1 MRYFVIPARRNSKG
15 LPFKNRKLF
24 EFTAATIPKNER
36 TNTIVSTDDEE
47 VSRMAAD
54 RGFSVHPRTPEVSL
68 DTASTT
74 DLLREVA
81 KFQQMKDEDD
91 IVMLYLTYPER
102 SYEDIERIYRFYKR
116 NGRETVL
123 CKETA
128 TTHPYM
134 CYYELSGDRGIRIID
149 HDLYRRQDYPPCFFV
164 SYFVAIV
171 RVGYLKLVNKNLY
184 HPRTLF
190 YQLDNDSIDV
200 DTQEDL
206 ENFLNK

>member
-24 EFTAATIPKNER
+24 EFTAATIPENER
-36 TNTIVSTDDEE
+36 PNTIVSTDDEE
-47 VSRMAAD
+47 INLTAAKWGFRM
-54 RGFSVHPRTPEVSL
+54 HPRTPEVSL
-68 DTASTT
+68 DTTCTT
-74 DLLREVA
+74 DLLKEVA
-81 KFQQMKDEDD
+81 EFCQMKDEDE
-91 IVMLYLTYPER
+91 IIMLYLTYPER
-102 SYEDIERIYRFYKR
+102 TYDDIECIYDFYKQ
-116 NGRETVL
+116 NKGDTLL
-123 CKETA
+123 CKETP

-134 CYYELSGDRGIRIID
+134 CYYELSGDRGIRVID

>member
-24 EFTAATIPKNER
+24 EFTAATIPENEKP
-36 TNTIVSTDDEE
+36 NTIVSTDDEE
-47 VSRMAAD
+47 INRMALD
-54 RGFSVHPRTPEVSL
+54 LGLIVHARNANIPQ
-68 DTASTT
+68 DTTCTA
-74 DLLREVA
+74 DLLKEVA
-81 KFQQMKDEDD
+81 KYWTMKGDDE

-102 SYEDIERIYRFYKR
+102 TYGDIERIYDFYKQ
-116 NGRETVL
+116 NNAETLL

-134 CYYELSGDRGIRIID
+134 CYYELSENRGIRIID

-171 RVGYLKLVNKNLY
+171 RVDYLKLVNKNLY

-190 YQLDNDSIDV
+190 YQLNHDTIDV

>member
-24 EFTAATIPKNER
+24 TFTALTIPER
-36 TNTIVSTDDEE
+36 EIPHSIVSTDDEE
-47 VSRMAAD
+47 VAKMAKEMNFPVHSRRA
-54 RGFSVHPRTPEVSL
+54 EVSL
-68 DTASTT
+68 DTTSTT
-74 DLLREVA
+74 DLLKEIAECWGMR
-81 KFQQMKDEDD
+81 DEDE

-102 SYEDIERIYRFYKR
+102 TYGDIEHIYEFYKKN
-116 NGRETVL
+116 NGETLL

-134 CYYELSGDRGIRIID
+134 CYYELADNKGIRIVD

-164 SYFVAIV
+164 SYYVAIV
-171 RVGYLKLVNKNLY
+171 RVDYLKLVNKNLY

>member
-24 EFTAATIPKNER
+24 EFTAATIPKSER

-54 RGFSVHPRTPEVSL
+54 WGFSVHPRTPEVSL

-74 DLLREVA
+74 DLLKEVA

-102 SYEDIERIYRFYKR
+102 SYEDIERIHRFYKR
-116 NGRETVL
+116 SR
-123 CKETA
+123 K
-128 TTHPYM
+128 TTY
-134 CYYELSGDRGIRIID
+134 I
-149 HDLYRRQDYPPCFFV
+149 
-164 SYFVAIV
+164 
-171 RVGYLKLVNKNLY
+171 
-184 HPRTLF
+184 
-190 YQLDNDSIDV
+190 
-200 DTQEDL
+200 
-206 ENFLNK
+206 

>member
-24 EFTAATIPKNER
+24 EFTAATIPENEIL
-36 TNTIVSTDDEE
+36 NTIVSTDDEKIGQ
-47 VSRMAAD
+47 MAAN
-54 RGFSVHPRTPEVSL
+54 RGFHVHPRTPEVSL
-68 DTASTT
+68 DTTCTT
-74 DLLREVA
+74 DLLKEVA
-81 KFQQMKDEDD
+81 KSRRMKDEDE

-102 SYEDIERIYRFYKR
+102 SNEDIESIYEFYKKN
-116 NGRETVL
+116 NGETLL

-134 CYYELSGDRGIRIID
+134 CYYELSDNKGIRIID

-164 SYFVAIV
+164 SYYVAIV
-171 RVGYLKLVNKNLY
+171 RVDYLKLVNKNLY

-190 YQLDNDSIDV
+190 YQLNHDTIDV